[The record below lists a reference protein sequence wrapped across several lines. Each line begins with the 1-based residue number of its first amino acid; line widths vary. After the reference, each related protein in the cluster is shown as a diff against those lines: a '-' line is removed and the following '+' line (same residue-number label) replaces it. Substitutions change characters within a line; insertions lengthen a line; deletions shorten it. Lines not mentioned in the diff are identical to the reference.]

1 MKRFILSIIGDDKPG
16 LVDAIA
22 SCVAKH
28 SGNWQTSQL
37 SHLAGKF
44 AGIILVTLPASESE
58 ALEGALKSLSDSGL
72 SVRVSDADGAPSTKP
87 ATQARLEVIGPDR
100 PGIIREISQ
109 ALAKRAISVVELISD
124 ISPAPM
130 TNEPL
135 FQATI
140 KIVGTDTYDED
151 ELTDTLD
158 LIAEE
163 MTLDIDLIKN

>member
-16 LVDAIA
+16 LVEAIA
-22 SCVAKH
+22 SCVAAH
-28 SGNWQTSQL
+28 GGNWQTSQL

-44 AGIILVTLPASESE
+44 AGIVLVTLPAAAAESLEADLKKLSE
-58 ALEGALKSLSDSGL
+58 SGL
-72 SVRVSDADGAPSTKP
+72 SVRVSDADGTAPNKP
-87 ATQARLEVIGPDR
+87 TTQVRLEVIGPDR

-109 ALAKRAISVVELISD
+109 ALAKRTISVVELVSD
-124 ISPAPM
+124 ITPAPM

-140 KIVGTDTYDED
+140 KIVGTESYDED
-151 ELTDTLD
+151 ELLDTLD

-163 MTLDIDLIKN
+163 MTVDIDLIKS